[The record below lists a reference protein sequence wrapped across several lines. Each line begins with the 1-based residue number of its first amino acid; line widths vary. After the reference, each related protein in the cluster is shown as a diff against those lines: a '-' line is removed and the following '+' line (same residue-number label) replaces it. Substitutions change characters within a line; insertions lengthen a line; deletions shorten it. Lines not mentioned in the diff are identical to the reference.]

1 MRTANPALNAET
13 FNATPMYGSREDA
26 MTINGTVNRTAIL
39 LAIAVITATFA
50 WDRSVQD
57 SADWGGGQ
65 VFVPS
70 AWPFVGMIG
79 GLIAAIATIVKKTWA
94 PITAPIYAAFE
105 GLLLGGVSAGFNV
118 MYPGI
123 VLQAVFGTF
132 GTLAALLFAY
142 RSGLIRATENF
153 KLGVAA
159 ATGGIALLYLVGF
172 VMSFFG
178 TSIPYIHES
187 GLIGIGFSLFV
198 VVVAALNLV
207 LDFDFIE
214 HGAARGAPKYL
225 EWYAAFGLLVTLV
238 WLYFEMLRLLAKLR
252 DRR

>member
-13 FNATPMYGSREDA
+13 FKAAPIYGSRDEA
-26 MTINGTVNRTAIL
+26 MTVNGTVNRTAIL
-39 LAIAVITATFA
+39 LAIAVVTATFA
-50 WDRSVQD
+50 WEQSVQD
-57 SADWGGGQ
+57 SADWGGAQ
-65 VFVPS
+65 TFVPTP
-70 AWPFVGMIG
+70 WIFVGMIG
-79 GLIAAIATIVKKTWA
+79 GLIAAIATIVKKNWA

-105 GLLLGGVSAGFNV
+105 GLLLAGVSAGFNV

-123 VLQAVFGTF
+123 VMQAVIGTF

-142 RSGLIRATENF
+142 RSGIIRATDNF
-153 KLGVAA
+153 KRGVFA

-178 TSIPYIHES
+178 AGIPYIHES
-187 GLIGIGFSLFV
+187 GMIGIGFSLFV
-198 VVVAALNLV
+198 VAVAALNLV

-214 HGAARGAPKYL
+214 HGAARGAPKYF

-238 WLYFEMLRLLAKLR
+238 WLYFEMLRLLAKMR